1 MGWKGRRAHRR
12 RSNAISSGRLLTV
25 SLAETMPS
33 LTETTPNRLI
43 LALLLAASLIAGGR
57 PLLSTLMMARQ
68 NDQYTHIL
76 LILPISLVLIFLDW
90 PSLKGGSAPNIRAGS
105 AFLVVAVLVA
115 TLASLQSRALSP
127 DVQLSIR
134 MFALVLFWIGSCI
147 LCLGSRVARALIFPL
162 CFLFWLI
169 PFPPAVLREVVT
181 LLQQGSAATAHW
193 LFTAAGVPVSQD
205 GVALNIP
212 GLTVEVSQECSSI
225 RSSSMLLVTT
235 MVLAQ
240 ALLRSPWRK
249 ALVIAVAVPLSV
261 AKNGLRIFTISMLG
275 TRVDPGY
282 LTGRLH
288 HQGGIIFFA
297 VALTIVFGLIS
308 LLRRG
313 DGGITPTVILIPAP
327 PVDG

>member
-1 MGWKGRRAHRR
+1 MKSHRFTFVF
-12 RSNAISSGRLLTV
+12 LV
-25 SLAETMPS
+25 
-33 LTETTPNRLI
+33 
-43 LALLLAASLIAGGR
+43 AASLVVSWR
-57 PLLSTLMMARQ
+57 PLLATFSLALR

-76 LILPISLVLIFLDW
+76 LILPVSLALIYLAW
-90 PSLKGGSAPNIRAGS
+90 PSLRGKFSPSIRAGS
-105 AFLVVAVLVA
+105 VFLVIAILAAVFA
-115 TLASLQSRALSP
+115 TVRSSTLPP
-127 DVQLSIR
+127 DLQLSIR
-134 MFALVLFWIGSCI
+134 MLALVIFWIGACV
-147 LCLGSRVARALIFPL
+147 LCFGSRVALALLFPL

-169 PFPPAVLREVVT
+169 PFPQAVLTAVVT

-240 ALLRSPWRK
+240 VLLGSAWRK
-249 ALVIAVAVPLSV
+249 AVVIAVAVPLSV

-282 LTGRLH
+282 LTGRFH
-288 HQGGIIFFA
+288 HQGGIVFFA
-297 VALTIVFGLIS
+297 VALAIVFVLIW
-308 LLRRG
+308 LLRRQEG
-313 DGGITPTVILIPAP
+313 AQTETPPLLPASP
-327 PVDG
+327 IDQQALNL